1 MIKPTRKLLTSLWP
15 MAVLTQLVFCGAALA
30 STNTSVEHDLQLWTP
45 VTLDCK
51 IYKKW
56 RGYFEVVPR
65 VGDRLSGL
73 NQLLIRPAIEY
84 RKRDN
89 LSFMVGYLWL
99 SSYAGENV
107 INEHR
112 IWEQLL
118 VNNRYK
124 RLTIINR
131 ARVEQRLFE
140 NLPNAGVRLR
150 HMLKLNYP
158 ISKRIYATAQD
169 ELFVNANSVENGP
182 QAGIDQ
188 NRIFAG
194 IGIKPHRRARTEIGY
209 QYQYVNRSDQFND
222 QANHAIVIQS
232 FIGITD

>member
-1 MIKPTRKLLTSLWP
+1 MINTASKLLTNLLP
-15 MAVLTQLVFCGAALA
+15 VAFLMQLVFCS
-30 STNTSVEHDLQLWTP
+30 STPAYANSGVEHDMQLWTP
-45 VTLDCK
+45 ITLDCK

-56 RGYFEVVPR
+56 RGYFEVNPR
-65 VGDRLSGL
+65 MADNVSGL
-73 NQLLIRPAIEY
+73 SQLLIRPAIEY
-84 RKRDN
+84 RQRDN

-99 SSYAGENV
+99 SNYSGTNV
-107 INEHR
+107 TNEHR

-124 RLTIINR
+124 KLTIINR

-158 ISKRIYATAQD
+158 ISKRFYATAQD
-169 ELFVNANSVENGP
+169 ELFVNVNSVENGP

-194 IGIKPHRRARTEIGY
+194 IGFKPHKRARTEVGY
-209 QYQYVNRSDQFND
+209 QCQYVNRTDQFDD

>member
-1 MIKPTRKLLTSLWP
+1 
-15 MAVLTQLVFCGAALA
+15 
-30 STNTSVEHDLQLWTP
+30 
-45 VTLDCK
+45 
-51 IYKKW
+51 
-56 RGYFEVVPR
+56 
-65 VGDRLSGL
+65 
-73 NQLLIRPAIEY
+73 
-84 RKRDN
+84 
-89 LSFMVGYLWL
+89 MVGYLWL

-194 IGIKPHRRARTEIGY
+194 IGIQAAQERPHRGRLSISIR
-209 QYQYVNRSDQFND
+209 
-222 QANHAIVIQS
+222 QS
-232 FIGITD
+232 LRPV

>member
-1 MIKPTRKLLTSLWP
+1 MIKPTHKLLTSLWT
-15 MAVLTQLVFCGAALA
+15 MAALMQLVFWTGAPAFA
-30 STNTSVEHDLQLWTP
+30 SNGVEHDLQLWTP
-45 VTLDCK
+45 ITLDCK
-51 IYKKW
+51 IYKRW
-56 RGYFEVVPR
+56 RGYFEVAPR
-65 VGDRLSGL
+65 LGDGVSGL

-89 LSFMVGYLWL
+89 LPFMVGYLWL

-124 RLTIINR
+124 KLTIINR

-158 ISKRIYATAQD
+158 ISKRFYATAQD
-169 ELFVNANSVENGP
+169 ELFVNANRVENGP

-194 IGIKPHRRARTEIGY
+194 IGFKPHKRARTEVGY
-209 QYQYVNRSDQFND
+209 QYQYVNRSDQFDD

>member
-1 MIKPTRKLLTSLWP
+1 MINTASKLLTNLLP
-15 MAVLTQLVFCGAALA
+15 VAFLMQLVFCS
-30 STNTSVEHDLQLWTP
+30 STPVYANSGVEHDMQLWTP
-45 VTLDCK
+45 ITLDCK

-56 RGYFEVVPR
+56 RGYFEVNPR
-65 VGDRLSGL
+65 MADNVSGL
-73 NQLLIRPAIEY
+73 SQLLIRPAIEY
-84 RKRDN
+84 RQRDN

-99 SSYAGENV
+99 SNYSGTNV
-107 INEHR
+107 TNEHR

-124 RLTIINR
+124 KLTIINR

-158 ISKRIYATAQD
+158 ISKRFYATAQD
-169 ELFVNANSVENGP
+169 ELFVNVNSVENGP

-194 IGIKPHRRARTEIGY
+194 IGFKPQKRARTEVGY
-209 QYQYVNRSDQFND
+209 QCQYVNRTDQFDD